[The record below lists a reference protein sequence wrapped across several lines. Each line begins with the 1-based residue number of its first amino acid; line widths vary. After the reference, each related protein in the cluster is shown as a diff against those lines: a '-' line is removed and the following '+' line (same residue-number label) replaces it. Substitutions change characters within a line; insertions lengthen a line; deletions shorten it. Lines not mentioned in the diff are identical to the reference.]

1 VKRTVMK
8 ADLPAIEIADL
19 FFSYDNREILRDVEL
34 SIAPRDSICIIGPN
48 GGGKTTL
55 VKIILG
61 LLKQDRGDVRI
72 FGQKPEDAKQRIGY
86 VPQYAE
92 YDKQFPISVKEV
104 VCMGRLGR
112 SITGRYTKKDREMT
126 LAVLREVDLLDF
138 ADRAF
143 SSLSGG
149 QRQRVMI
156 ARALA
161 TGGDILI
168 LDEPTA
174 NIDHESEA
182 HFFAILQELNQ
193 RMTILMVTHDVG
205 FASKFFKRVV
215 CVNRRVSMHPTS
227 ELTGELIKEMYGGD
241 FRLIHHDKQC
251 GVQGGCP

>member
-1 VKRTVMK
+1 MK

-112 SITGRYTKKDREMT
+112 TITGRYTKKDREMT

>member
-1 VKRTVMK
+1 MNHIDMK
-8 ADLPAIEIADL
+8 VDLPAIEITGMS
-19 FFSYDNREILRDVEL
+19 FSYDNREILRNVEL
-34 SIAPRDSICIIGPN
+34 SIAPQDSICIIGPN

-61 LLKQDRGDVRI
+61 LLRQDRGEVRI
-72 FGQKPEDAKQRIGY
+72 FGDKPENAKQRIGY

-112 SITGRYTKKDREMT
+112 SITGRYTKKDREKT
-126 LAVLREVDLLDF
+126 LAVLREVDLLEF

-149 QRQRVMI
+149 QRQRVLI

-182 HFFAILQELNQ
+182 HLFTILKELNR
-193 RMTILMVTHDVG
+193 RMTILMITHDVG
-205 FASKFFKRVV
+205 FASKFFSRVV
-215 CVNRRVSMHPTS
+215 CVNRRVLSHPTS
-227 ELTGELIKEMYGGD
+227 ELTGDLIKEMYGGD
-241 FRLIHHDKQC
+241 FRMIHHNESC
-251 GVQGGCP
+251 GLQGNCP